1 MTVENDILRFHYRRY
16 MEHAKGYSPK
26 TIDSHLRAIVSFDQF
41 QRGRDFGTITTDQ
54 IISFRKH
61 LLEKSSEV
69 TGRVLSA
76 STIVHT
82 LGALKDFFHWL
93 AETGFPKFD
102 RSAID
107 YFTPPKR
114 TELNARTRPRR
125 PIATPQDVARMIE
138 ATPRDTLEGLRDAA
152 VISIVFLTGIRV
164 GALISLKIKHVRPDA
179 RQIDQDSDEVQTK
192 FGKNQVTTWFS
203 VGEPYETILL
213 EWLEVR
219 KAAGATDEDPLFP
232 RKHSAFGSHSEE
244 QDTELPWVS
253 SRPINEIFKKACRE
267 AGLPY
272 FNPHSIRNTL
282 TRMARTVCR
291 TDEEKKAWSQN
302 LGHKHMRTTDES
314 YGHVDTD
321 RQHELLV
328 ALRSRSGK
336 RQKDEALVEAILAAS
351 DAVKDAIDVILRTQ
365 MPFLGTAS

>member
-1 MTVENDILRFHYRRY
+1 MTVTNDILCFRYRGY
-16 MEHAKGYSPK
+16 MEHARGYSLK
-26 TIDSHLRAIVSFDQF
+26 TIASHLRAIVEFGRF

-61 LLEKSSEV
+61 LLEKSSTV
-69 TGRVLSA
+69 TGRELSA

-82 LGALKDFFHWL
+82 LGALKSFFHWL
-93 AETGFPKFD
+93 AETAFPKFD

-125 PIATPQDVARMIE
+125 PVATPEQLAQMIE

-164 GALISLKIKHVRPDA
+164 GALISLKIKHVRPEA
-179 RQIDQDSDEVQTK
+179 RQINQDSDEVQTK
-192 FGKNQVTTWFS
+192 FGKNQVTTWFP
-203 VGEPYETILL
+203 VGEMYETILL
-213 EWLEVR
+213 EWLEAR

-232 RKHSAFGSHSEE
+232 RKPSAFGSHFDE
-244 QDTELPWVS
+244 QDAELPWVS
-253 SRPINEIFKKACRE
+253 SRPINDIFKKACRE
-267 AGLPY
+267 AELPY
-272 FNPHSIRNTL
+272 FNPHSVRHTL

-314 YGHVDTD
+314 YGHVDID

-328 ALRSRSGK
+328 ALRSRGGN
-336 RQKDEALVEAILAAS
+336 RQKDEALVEAILAAP
-351 DAVKDAIDVILRTQ
+351 DEVKGAIEVILRAR
-365 MPFLGTAS
+365 MPSLGTAS

>member
-1 MTVENDILRFHYRRY
+1 MTAENDILRYRY
-16 MEHAKGYSPK
+16 QGYLEHAKGYSPK
-26 TIDSHLRAIVSFDQF
+26 TIDSHLRAIVGFDQF

-61 LLEKSSEV
+61 LLEKSSEA
-69 TGRVLSA
+69 TGNELSA

-93 AETGFPKFD
+93 ADTAFPKFD

-125 PIATPQDVARMIE
+125 PIATPVDVARMIE

-152 VISIVFLTGIRV
+152 VISLLFLTGIRV
-164 GALISLKIKHVRPDA
+164 GALITLKIKHVRPEA
-179 RQIDQDSDEVQTK
+179 RQINQDSNEVQTK
-192 FGKNQVTTWFS
+192 FGKNQVTTWFP
-203 VGEPYETILL
+203 VGELYETILL
-213 EWLEVR
+213 QWLDAR
-219 KAAGATDEDPLFP
+219 KASGATDEDPLFP
-232 RKHSAFGSHSEE
+232 KKPSAFGSHSDEPHSE
-244 QDTELPWVS
+244 VPWTS
-253 SRPINEIFKKACRE
+253 SGPVNGIFKKACRE

-282 TRMARTVCR
+282 TRLGRTVCR

-314 YGHVDTD
+314 YGHVDSD

-328 ALRSRSGK
+328 ALSSRSGN
-336 RQKDEALVEAILAAS
+336 RQRDEALVEAILAAP
-351 DAVKDAIDVILRTQ
+351 DDLKNAIEVILRAR